1 MVALIDTSIFIAVE
15 RGQLQWEQIQQENL
29 DATALAAITASE
41 LLHGVHRARTQADR
55 TKREAFV
62 ERILAGMPILSFD
75 ATTARIHARVWASL
89 ASKGIVV
96 GAHYLLIA
104 ATAIAT
110 GSCVA
115 TRDQKGFEKIP
126 GLKLLLW

>member
-96 GAHYLLIA
+96 GAHDLLIA

-115 TRDQKGFEKIP
+115 TRDQKGFGKIP